1 MNPAFD
7 RMAPTPFS
15 LVHLFADLVMLAGM
29 AWSLEPT
36 GISTGLEVALMVLL
50 SLGWL
55 TASAA
60 LRAYQASAHRHA
72 SDQFSVWAMQTVV
85 ACGCALLLS
94 VLAHGAMPPSET
106 VFLVAAGLGLTR
118 TVLVEAEHLFGHPS
132 QTVLIVGVGP
142 LAWSLAGRLGR
153 GRGMSR
159 VAGFIPLDGETPSPA
174 LAPRVLGPA
183 GSLAHTLSE
192 HSVDEVYVAGNAVTQ
207 TASMQQA
214 VTVCEELGMPFA
226 LPAHA
231 LCVERAQALT
241 LDRKDLGFVHHIT
254 AQPMPMA
261 RGVKRLFDV
270 MASAVALLVLSPL
283 LLLVAFLI
291 KVTSA
296 GPVFFGQKRVGMHGR
311 PFTML
316 KFRSMV
322 VDAEG
327 QQEKLA
333 ALNEQDGPVFKI
345 RNDPRITSVGRF
357 MRRYSVDELPQ
368 LINILRGDMS
378 VVGPR
383 PPVPKEVAQYE
394 PWQRRR
400 LSVRP
405 GLTCHW
411 QVSGRNNISFDQWML
426 LDLRYIDQ
434 WSFFTDLKLI
444 ARTIPAV
451 FSGRGAS

>member
-1 MNPAFD
+1 MNPTFD
-7 RMAPTPFS
+7 RMATTPFS
-15 LVHLFADLVMLAGM
+15 QVQLAADLALLAWM
-29 AWSLEPT
+29 TSTLEP
-36 GISTGLEVALMVLL
+36 STLGTAWWVVILTLLVLL
-50 SLGWL
+50 WL

-60 LRAYQASAHRHA
+60 LRAYQNAVHRHV
-72 SDQFSVWAMQTVV
+72 SDQISVWASQSAV
-85 ACGCALLLS
+85 AWMCALVLS
-94 VLAHGAMPPSET
+94 VVSTSELPPTMTLYLTAGGLA
-106 VFLVAAGLGLTR
+106 FTR
-118 TVLVEAEHLFGHPS
+118 FTLAEAEHVFGHPS

-153 GRGMSR
+153 GRGMSH
-159 VAGFIPLDGETPSPA
+159 VLGFIPLHGETATPV

-183 GSLAHTLSE
+183 GSLAHVLSE
-192 HSVDEVYVAGNAVTQ
+192 NAVDEVYIAGDAVKE
-207 TASMQQA
+207 TASMQEA
-214 VTVCEELGMPFA
+214 VSLCEELGMPFA

-241 LDRKDLGFVHHIT
+241 LDRKDLGFIHHVT
-254 AQPMPMA
+254 AQAMPMS

-270 MASAVALLVLSPL
+270 LSSGIALLVLSPL
-283 LLLVAFLI
+283 LLTVAFLI
-291 KVTSA
+291 KVTSP
-296 GPVFFGQKRVGMHGR
+296 GPVFFGQTRVGMHGR
-311 PFTML
+311 PFKML

-322 VDAEG
+322 VNAEG
-327 QQEKLA
+327 MQDKLA

-345 RNDPRITSVGRF
+345 RHDPRITRVGHF
-357 MRRYSVDELPQ
+357 IRRYSIDELPQ

-394 PWQRRR
+394 SWQRRR

-405 GLTCHW
+405 GLTCYW
-411 QVSGRNNISFDQWML
+411 QVSGRNNISFEQWML

-434 WSFFTDLKLI
+434 WSLTTDLKLI

-451 FSGRGAS
+451 FSARGAS